1 MKIALGTVQW
11 GLEYGISNKKGIPS
25 NDELDQILSLA
36 SVSGINLLDT
46 ASSYGNAEMRIG
58 NQSGGKFKIVTKID
72 SIRNGYSIE
81 QQLKISLDNLKLT
94 SVYGCLFHN
103 VIELLNDTEK
113 WEQILIQKEEG
124 LIKKIGVSL
133 YCPEELE
140 RLLALK
146 IVPDLI
152 QIPFNIIDRR
162 FEPYFKKLN
171 ELDIEI
177 HVRSIFLQGLLLNSK
192 MMNHSKFSKWKL
204 IWDKYKE
211 WLNKKG
217 LSPLEGCMGHA
228 LSYEEISNVIIG
240 VEHASQLKQIIL
252 ASGKKSIEAPKM
264 LISTD
269 QKLINPISWL

>member
-103 VIELLNDTEK
+103 VIELLNDIEK